1 MPEALDDLVRRAA
14 FDPDPTD
21 PRREIRERALR
32 EGAFPASIQ
41 GLYDAIAAGR
51 VSGFTVPAFN
61 LRGLVYDCAR
71 AIFRAAKALDA
82 GAFVFEIS
90 RGEMAYTDLVP
101 AEFSAGVLAA
111 AVREGWRGPVFL
123 QGDHVQFDRARPL
136 GEERTALEALVRAE
150 LDAGFY
156 NIDIDASTL
165 VVLERPTIGEQ
176 QRENSQL
183 TSEMTAFIRR
193 HQTVEVSVGGEIGEV
208 GHKNS
213 TVEEFEAFFEG
224 CRFAGRPISK
234 VSIQAGTEH
243 GGTVLADGSRARPAV
258 DFEAHRRISAA
269 ARRRGLAGTVQH
281 GASTL
286 PEEMLAE
293 FPATGC
299 VEIHLATEFQ
309 RAIFNHPRFPEELRR
324 RQDAWLAER
333 GLASPQDRERN
344 IKRTWGPLKRPISDL
359 PENVRIGIM
368 NDMERR
374 YGAVMGRLG
383 VAGTRRLVEGQVKP

>member
-1 MPEALDDLVRRAA
+1 MSGAPDDLARRAA
-14 FDPDPTD
+14 LDPDPVPAYRDLRDLAT
-21 PRREIRERALR
+21 R

-41 GLYDAIAAGR
+41 PLYEAIGTGR
-51 VSGFTVPAFN
+51 ASGFTVPAFN

-90 RGEMAYTDLVP
+90 RGEMGYTRIVP

-123 QGDHVQFDRARPL
+123 QGDHVQFDPKRPL
-136 GEERTALEALVRAE
+136 AEERTALEALVGRE
-150 LDAGFY
+150 LEAGFY

-165 VVLERPTIGEQ
+165 VDLSRPTLPEQ
-176 QRENSQL
+176 QCENSRL
-183 TSEMTAFIRR
+183 TSDMTAFIRR
-193 HQTVEVSVGGEIGEV
+193 LQPVEVSVGGEIGEV

-213 TVEEFEAFFEG
+213 TVEEFEAYFEA
-224 CRFAGRPISK
+224 CRWTGKPISK

-243 GGTVLADGSRARPAV
+243 GGTVLPDGSRARPTV
-258 DFEAHRRISAA
+258 DFEAHRKISAA

-309 RAIFNHPRFPEELRR
+309 RVIFNHPRFPEDLRR
-324 RQDAWLAER
+324 RQDAWLAEQ
-333 GLASPQDRERN
+333 GVAGAQERERN
-344 IKRTWGPLKRPISDL
+344 IKRTWGPLKKEFLGL
-359 PENVRIGIM
+359 PENVRMAIM
-368 NDMERR
+368 EDMERR

-383 VAGTRRLVEGQVKP
+383 VAGTRRLVEEHVKP